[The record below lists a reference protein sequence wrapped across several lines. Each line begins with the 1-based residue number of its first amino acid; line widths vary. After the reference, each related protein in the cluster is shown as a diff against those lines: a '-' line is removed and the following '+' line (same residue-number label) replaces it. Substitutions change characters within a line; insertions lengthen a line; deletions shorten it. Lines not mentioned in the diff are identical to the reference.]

1 MKNVLVV
8 SGHTDLNDSV
18 ANKTVMEELA
28 QRIPSAEFDYLDKLY
43 PDFKIDVAAEQAK
56 LEKADV
62 IVLAFPMFWFSMP
75 SLLERWM
82 EETFVRGWSH
92 GSTGDK
98 LKGKKL
104 VVSITSGAMEDTY
117 TKSGGTGHDLDD
129 FLLPIMVTCGFCG
142 MEYAGRV
149 YTGNVSYATRS
160 DAAALADMK
169 SRSKA
174 HAERLAKLVASL

>member
-18 ANKTVMEELA
+18 ANKTIMEELA
-28 QRIPSAEFDYLDKLY
+28 KLIPSVEFDYLDKLY
-43 PDFKIDVAAEQAK
+43 PDYKIDIAAEQAK

-62 IVLAFPMFWFSMP
+62 VVLQFPVFWYSLP

-82 EETFVRGWSH
+82 EETFKHGWSH
-92 GSTGDK
+92 GRTGDK

-104 VVSITSGAMEDTY
+104 VVSLTTGTPAEMYSKEGAA
-117 TKSGGTGHDLDD
+117 GHEIDEY
-129 FLLPIMVTCGFCG
+129 LLPVVSTCALCG

-149 YTGNVSYATRS
+149 YTGNVSYATHS
-160 DAAALADMK
+160 DAAAVADMK
-169 SRSKA
+169 KRSA
-174 HAERLAKLVASL
+174 QHADKLAQLIKTL

>member
-18 ANKTVMEELA
+18 ANKTIMG
-28 QRIPSAEFDYLDKLY
+28 
-43 PDFKIDVAAEQAK
+43 EQAK
-56 LEKADV
+56 LIPCGDFDYHHNLYPDYKIDFQAGHAKPEKADV
-62 IVLAFPMFWFSMP
+62 IVLQYPVCWYSLQ

-82 EETFVRGWSH
+82 EQTFVHGWSH
-92 GSTGDK
+92 GRTGDK

-104 VVSITSGAMEDTY
+104 VVSLTTGAPEDAY
-117 TKSGGTGHDLDD
+117 RKDGMGYGIDDL
-129 FLLPIMVTCGFCG
+129 LAPVIATCTLCG

-149 YTGNVSYATRS
+149 YTGDVSYATRS

-169 SRSKA
+169 ARSA
-174 HAERLAKLVASL
+174 VHAEKLAKRIASL